1 MYATILKGIMGSV
14 STLLFDWKSRFL
26 TRQKKTLWILCSP
39 GPWSLLSLWKNFS
52 QATILATFWHCWAP
66 LACMNTYN
74 WTSGNHSWTS
84 FVISHEWT
92 CSDSKK
98 EYTMTWFQ
106 LFYIAAVCNVNMSP
120 TLLLKNRLLPNR
132 LLARIWKMEST
143 MCFRAYSNE
152 YFRRQHE
159 K

>member
-1 MYATILKGIMGSV
+1 MRRYLKESWVGLTHYCLIGSQG
-14 STLLFDWKSRFL
+14 F
-26 TRQKKTLWILCSP
+26 RQDRRRHCGVCVHQDL
-39 GPWSLLSLWKNFS
+39 WSLLSLWKNFI
-52 QATILATFWHCWAP
+52 QATILTTFWHCWAS
-66 LACMNTYN
+66 LDCVNKYN
-74 WTSGNHSWTS
+74 WTSDNHSWTS
-84 FVISHEWT
+84 FVISYECT

-98 EYTMTWFQ
+98 EYTLTWFQ
-106 LFYIAAVCNVNMSP
+106 LFYIVAACNVNTSQ

-132 LLARIWKMEST
+132 LLARIWKVEST